1 MEYIKEPL
9 KVFISYA
16 REDRQYLD
24 MLRKHLR
31 LLERQGLIAIWDD
44 SLIAAG
50 AVWTE
55 EITNAL
61 KEADIYLFLVSS
73 DFLASEYIY
82 NHEIELAIQKHEKGD
97 AAIVP
102 IIIRSCDWTSSPI
115 GRFQALPRRGIPLSS
130 QSDVD
135 EALFEVI
142 KGIQII
148 AETSYDKKIRI
159 QKEAESEKERL
170 ENKRLE
176 EERKRHLTEERKRQ
190 EAELEQRKRI
200 EAEKAAAAAQK
211 QVYKLEDVFVSAG
224 TPNITFVEPDD
235 FLYIELALLQAGRG
249 IVIEGPSGIGKTTTA
264 IQVLKKTGNNYTLLS
279 ARLDKDIRQIEDIEN
294 SHEGIIV
301 IDDFHRLSES
311 TQNKV
316 ANYLKYLA
324 DYGVKNKKL
333 IIIGIPNTGDT
344 LIRLSFDL
352 ANRITIF
359 KLGSVKDEKILSL
372 IEKGEKALNIE
383 FVQKT
388 SIVREAFG
396 SLYIAQMLCGYT
408 ALKSGINETQR
419 DKKVI
424 EEGVF
429 EVIDRIIKDLS
440 PKFDDLVRFFA
451 SIGGRKDKTC
461 IELLK
466 ELTLTNDGVL
476 NLFHLKAKRPELK
489 QGIHAL
495 LENSKFDEFYTDYP
509 DCKRHLLFDKRVPAL
524 IIDDPQ
530 LKFYLNNTPVEK
542 LILTTGKSIS
552 NGREKVFISYSHAD
566 EVWLK
571 KVLLHLK
578 HLEKKGIID
587 LWVDKR
593 IKPGQKWRDEINKAL
608 ANTKVAILLIS
619 QNFLA
624 SDFIVDNEVPVL
636 LQAAEKEGATILQLF
651 IKPCS
656 INSFE
661 ELKQFQM
668 LNDIRQPLAGLD
680 EVRQDEVL
688 VKLAEAVEM
697 YMTDESQ

>member
-1 MEYIKEPL
+1 MREPL

-16 REDRQYLD
+16 REDRKYLD
-24 MLRKHLR
+24 MLQSHLMP
-31 LLERQGLIAIWDD
+31 LVRQGMI
-44 SLIAAG
+44 
-50 AVWTE
+50 AVWEDGMIQAGSVWTD
-55 EITNAL
+55 EIIKAL
-61 KEADIYLFLVSS
+61 KEADIYLFLVSIN
-73 DFLASEYIY
+73 FLASEYIY
-82 NHEIELAIQKHEKGD
+82 ENEIEIAIKKHKNGE
-97 AAIVP
+97 AIIVP
-102 IIIRSCDWTSSPI
+102 IIVRPCDWVDSPI
-115 GRFQALPRRGIPLSS
+115 GGFQALPRGGVPLSKWDS
-130 QSDVD
+130 LD
-135 EALFEVI
+135 EALLDVI
-142 KGIQII
+142 KGIRISV
-148 AETSYDKKIRI
+148 ETTIDKKLRN
-159 QKEAESEKERL
+159 QR
-170 ENKRLE
+170 
-176 EERKRHLTEERKRQ
+176 
-190 EAELEQRKRI
+190 ELEI
-200 EAEKAAAAAQK
+200 EAEKAERAKLEAERKRKLTEEKRRVEAEEEIRRLEKLEAEKARQK
-211 QVYKLEDVFVSAG
+211 IYKLEEVFVSAG

-235 FLYIELALLQAGRG
+235 FHYIELALLQAGRG

-264 IQVLKKTGNNYTLLS
+264 IQLLKKTQNKYTLLS
-279 ARLDKDIRQIEDIEN
+279 ARLEKDIRQIENIEN

-301 IDDFHRLSES
+301 IDDFHRLSEP

-388 SIVREAFG
+388 SMVREAFG

-408 ALKSGINETQR
+408 ALKSGVIQTQQ

-429 EVIDRIIKDLS
+429 EVIERIIKDLS

-451 SIGGRKDKTC
+451 SIGGRKDRTC

-466 ELTLTNDGVL
+466 EITLTNDGVL
-476 NLFHLKAKRPELK
+476 NLYHLKAKRPELK
-489 QGIHAL
+489 QGIHSL
-495 LENSKFDEFYTDYP
+495 LEHSRFDEFYSDYP
-509 DCKRHLLFDKRVPAL
+509 DSKRHLLFDKRVPAL

-530 LKFYLNNTPVEK
+530 LKFYLNNTSVEK

-552 NGREKVFISYSHAD
+552 NGREKVFISYSHVD
-566 EVWLK
+566 EIWLK

-578 HLEKKGIID
+578 HLEKKEIID

-608 ANTKVAILLIS
+608 SNTKVAILLIS

-636 LQAAEKEGATILQLF
+636 LQAAEREGATILQLF

-668 LNDIRQPLAGLD
+668 INDIKQPLAGLD

-688 VKLAEAVEM
+688 VKLAETVEQ
-697 YMTDESQ
+697 YMKDEIQ